1 MRLWRRVIQR
11 FFMAL
16 YRARVSVLLALVVG
30 LGAAE
35 YLAWRNNVLAEAAP
49 AGVFPVEVS
58 VQPIR
63 IQNNGLT
70 LTLKEKNG
78 DRRISMN
85 IGGAEAMVIAHERGP
100 RVPGDVPQAYD
111 LTRDMVDQLGGKVD
125 HVIINDANSST
136 YFAQVVLSV
145 YGESKSINAKPGD
158 AVALALKTSAPIYVE
173 DKVLE
178 QYGTK
183 GSS

>member
-1 MRLWRRVIQR
+1 
-11 FFMAL
+11 MAL
-16 YRARVSVLLALVVG
+16 YRARVSVLLVLVVG
-30 LGAAE
+30 LGATE
-35 YLAWRNNVLAEAAP
+35 YLVWRNSLAGEASA
-49 AGVFPVEVS
+49 AGIFPVEVT
-58 VQPIR
+58 VQPIK

-111 LTRDMVDQLGGKVD
+111 LTRNVVDQLGGKID

-136 YFAQVVLSV
+136 YFAQVVV
-145 YGESKSINAKPGD
+145 DQDGETRTISASPGD
-158 AVALALKTSAPIYVE
+158 AVALALKASAPIYVE
-173 DKVLE
+173 DHVLE

-183 GSS
+183 AST

>member
-1 MRLWRRVIQR
+1 
-11 FFMAL
+11 MAL
-16 YRARVSVLLALVVG
+16 YRARVSVLLVLVVS

-35 YLAWRNNVLAEAAP
+35 YMYWRNSLVGEASA
-49 AGVFPVEVS
+49 AGVFPVEVT
-58 VQPIR
+58 VQPIK

-111 LTRDMVDQLGGKVD
+111 LTRDVVDQLGGKVD

-136 YFAQVVLSV
+136 YFAQVVVNVDGATRSV
-145 YGESKSINAKPGD
+145 DAKPGD
-158 AVALALKTSAPIYVE
+158 AVALALKTSAPIFVE
-173 DKVLE
+173 DHVLE

-183 GSS
+183 SST